1 MSYEIFARKYRPWK
15 FEEVVGQLSVVRT
28 IQNAIASSRIAQA
41 YLFSGVRGTGKTTVA
56 RILAKALN
64 CADGPTPH
72 PCPDKDHPC
81 QFCKSI
87 HEGSAIDVLEID
99 GASNRQV
106 DDIEPIREMVK
117 YKPVYTRTK
126 VLIIDEVH
134 MLSTHA
140 FNALLKTLEEPPPNT
155 VFIFATTEFDKV
167 PATIV
172 SRCQHFEFRKIS
184 RKDIINHLM
193 EITRKE
199 GITITPAGLALIAEA
214 ADGSMRDAQSLLD
227 QAVAFS
233 GENIGDEDL
242 KTILGTIGQDLLMR
256 FSSAILDETPGEV
269 FGLVETVVS
278 SGYDLRFVFG
288 KLIEHFRALLL
299 VRSVGK
305 PEDLLAVS
313 PEGLAALRAEAAKA
327 GPEDLL
333 RYLLALQQ
341 AEPGLKYSTMPRIY
355 FEAFLVKL
363 CHFRKIVPLRDLIRD
378 VGSLKEGGP
387 KPPVRPS
394 GPAPKPAVPA
404 GGASRPAPGSGPG
417 PMPEAAPPKAA
428 APAPEGRLR
437 PRPREAGRRP
447 GPPGRPAGSVLVRP
461 IQGQRDR
468 GHFRQRPGVLRHQH
482 PGEGHPGRRAG
493 RLRGPG
499 PGDQGPLRRRER
511 HGRRPH
517 PAGTGARVGHEGPG
531 RPVLHGHLQGPGPVG
546 RSRRRLARRRAQG
559 PGPDGEGLMKN
570 VMDLQKML
578 KSAKEMQDRL
588 QKELAALRT
597 EGSSGG
603 GMVTV
608 VLDGHKAL
616 QSIRID
622 PEVAGREDVEMLQDL
637 IVAAFNDGAAKV
649 DEALAEKLGGLGA
662 GLKIPGLG

>member
-64 CADGPTPH
+64 CADGPTAH
-72 PCPDKDHPC
+72 PCPDREHPC
-81 QFCKSI
+81 QFCKAI
-87 HEGSAIDVLEID
+87 HEGNAIDVLEID

-117 YKPVYTRTK
+117 YKPAYTRTK

-155 VFIFATTEFDKV
+155 VFIFATTEFNKV

-184 RKDIINHLM
+184 HKDIINHLM
-193 EITRKE
+193 EITRRE

-256 FSSAILDETPGEV
+256 FSSVILDETPGEV
-269 FGLVETVVS
+269 FGLVETVVAA
-278 SGYDLRFVFG
+278 GYDLRFVFG

-299 VRSVGK
+299 VRSVEK
-305 PEDLLAVS
+305 PEDLLALS
-313 PEGLAALRAEAAKA
+313 PEGLAALRAESAKA

-333 RYLLALQQ
+333 RYLLAMQQ

-363 CHFRKIVPLRDLIRD
+363 CHFRKIVPLRDLIKD
-378 VGSLKEGGP
+378 VEALKESGP
-387 KPPVRPS
+387 KPPIRPS
-394 GPAPKPAVPA
+394 GTAPKPAVPA

-417 PMPEAAPPKAA
+417 PGPEAAPPKAA
-428 APAPEGRLR
+428 ASAPKD
-437 PRPREAGRRP
+437 
-447 GPPGRPAGSVLVRP
+447 V
-461 IQGQRDR
+461 
-468 GHFRQRPGVLRHQH
+468 F
-482 PGEGHPGRRAG
+482 
-493 RLRGPG
+493 
-499 PGDQGPLRRRER
+499 
-511 HGRRPH
+511 
-517 PAGTGARVGHEGPG
+517 ARVLEK
-531 RPVLHGHLQGPGPVG
+531 
-546 RSRRRLARRRAQG
+546 LAGDRA
-559 PGPDGEGLMKN
+559 P
-570 VMDLQKML
+570 
-578 KSAKEMQDRL
+578 
-588 QKELAALRT
+588 LAALLGQYSSVIFKDNVI
-597 EGSSGG
+597 EVIFGSGRG
-603 GMVTV
+603 FFVTSIQEKDIRAV
-608 VLDGHKAL
+608 ERAASEVL
-616 QSIRID
+616 
-622 PEVAGREDVEMLQDL
+622 GRETKVRFAEENATDGGPIRPGRELESAMKDPAVQFFMDTFKAQVLSADP
-637 IVAAFNDGAAKV
+637 VAASRDAGPKGRGPK
-649 DEALAEKLGGLGA
+649 EKDS
-662 GLKIPGLG
+662 

>member
-15 FEEVVGQLSVVRT
+15 FEEVVGQLTVVRT

-64 CADGPTPH
+64 CAAGPTAH
-72 PCPDKDHPC
+72 PCPDREHPC
-81 QFCKSI
+81 QFCKAI

-117 YKPVYTRTK
+117 YKPAYTRTK

-155 VFIFATTEFDKV
+155 VFIFATTEFNKV

-184 RKDIINHLM
+184 HKDIINHLM
-193 EITRKE
+193 EITRRE

-242 KTILGTIGQDLLMR
+242 KIILGTIGQDLLMR
-256 FSSAILDETPGEV
+256 FSSIVLDERPEDV
-269 FGLVETVVS
+269 FGLVETVVAA
-278 SGYDLRFVFG
+278 GYDLRFIFG

-341 AEPGLKYSTMPRIY
+341 AEAGLKYSSMPRIY

-363 CHFRKIVPLRDLIRD
+363 CHFRRIVPIRDLIRD
-378 VGSLKEGGP
+378 VESLKEGGP
-387 KPPVRPS
+387 RTPVRTPT
-394 GPAPKPAVPA
+394 GTPPKPAAPAAAPPRSTPDGGGSAPVP
-404 GGASRPAPGSGPG
+404 P
-417 PMPEAAPPKAA
+417 AAPPKAA
-428 APAPEGRLR
+428 AMAPKDVFARVLEKLAVDRAPLAALLGQYSSVIFKDNVIEVIFGSGRGFFVTSIQEKDIRAVERAASEVLGRETKVRFAEENATDGGPIRPGRELESAMKDPAVQFFMNTFKAQVLSADPVAAS
-437 PRPREAGRRP
+437 REAGP
-447 GPPGRPAGSVLVRP
+447 K
-461 IQGQRDR
+461 
-468 GHFRQRPGVLRHQH
+468 
-482 PGEGHPGRRAG
+482 
-493 RLRGPG
+493 GPG
-499 PGDQGPLRRRER
+499 P
-511 HGRRPH
+511 
-517 PAGTGARVGHEGPG
+517 
-531 RPVLHGHLQGPGPVG
+531 
-546 RSRRRLARRRAQG
+546 
-559 PGPDGEGLMKN
+559 
-570 VMDLQKML
+570 
-578 KSAKEMQDRL
+578 
-588 QKELAALRT
+588 T
-597 EGSSGG
+597 EKDS
-603 GMVTV
+603 
-608 VLDGHKAL
+608 
-616 QSIRID
+616 
-622 PEVAGREDVEMLQDL
+622 
-637 IVAAFNDGAAKV
+637 
-649 DEALAEKLGGLGA
+649 
-662 GLKIPGLG
+662 

>member
-15 FEEVVGQLSVVRT
+15 FEEVVGQLTVVRT

-64 CADGPTPH
+64 CADGPTAH
-72 PCPDKDHPC
+72 PCPDREHPC
-81 QFCKSI
+81 QFCKAI

-117 YKPVYTRTK
+117 YKPAYTRAK

-155 VFIFATTEFDKV
+155 VFIFATTEFNKV

-184 RKDIINHLM
+184 HKDIINHLM
-193 EITRKE
+193 EITRRE

-242 KTILGTIGQDLLMR
+242 KIILGTIGQDLLMR
-256 FSSAILDETPGEV
+256 FSSIVLDERPEDV
-269 FGLVETVVS
+269 FGLVETVVAA
-278 SGYDLRFVFG
+278 GYDLRFIFG

-341 AEPGLKYSTMPRIY
+341 AEAGLKYSSMPRIY

-363 CHFRKIVPLRDLIRD
+363 CHFRRIVPIRDLIRD
-378 VGSLKEGGP
+378 VESLKEGGP
-387 KPPVRPS
+387 RTPVRTPT
-394 GPAPKPAVPA
+394 GMPPKPAAPPRSTPDGGGSAPVP
-404 GGASRPAPGSGPG
+404 P
-417 PMPEAAPPKAA
+417 AAPPKAA
-428 APAPEGRLR
+428 AMAPKDVFARVLEKLAVDRAPLAALLGQYSSVIFKDNVIEVIFGSGRGFFVTSIQEKDIRAVERAASEVLGRETKVRFAEENATDGGPIRPGRELESAMKDPAVQFFMNTFKAQVLSADPVAAS
-437 PRPREAGRRP
+437 REAGP
-447 GPPGRPAGSVLVRP
+447 K
-461 IQGQRDR
+461 
-468 GHFRQRPGVLRHQH
+468 
-482 PGEGHPGRRAG
+482 
-493 RLRGPG
+493 GPG
-499 PGDQGPLRRRER
+499 P
-511 HGRRPH
+511 
-517 PAGTGARVGHEGPG
+517 
-531 RPVLHGHLQGPGPVG
+531 
-546 RSRRRLARRRAQG
+546 
-559 PGPDGEGLMKN
+559 
-570 VMDLQKML
+570 
-578 KSAKEMQDRL
+578 
-588 QKELAALRT
+588 T
-597 EGSSGG
+597 EKDS
-603 GMVTV
+603 
-608 VLDGHKAL
+608 
-616 QSIRID
+616 
-622 PEVAGREDVEMLQDL
+622 
-637 IVAAFNDGAAKV
+637 
-649 DEALAEKLGGLGA
+649 
-662 GLKIPGLG
+662 

>member
-28 IQNAIASSRIAQA
+28 IQNAIASGRIAQA

-64 CADGPTPH
+64 CADGPTPK
-72 PCPDKDHPC
+72 PCPDREHPC

-99 GASNRQV
+99 GASNRKV
-106 DDIEPIREMVK
+106 EEIEPIREMVR
-117 YKPVYTRTK
+117 YRPAYTRTK
-126 VLIIDEVH
+126 VLIIDEIH
-134 MLSTHA
+134 MLSDHA

-155 VFIFATTEFDKV
+155 VFIFATTRFDKV

-184 RKDIINHLM
+184 HKDIINHLM

-233 GENIGDEDL
+233 GENIGDDDL
-242 KTILGTIGQDLLMR
+242 KTILGTIGQDVLMR

-269 FGLVETVVS
+269 FGLVETIVAA
-278 SGYDLRFVFG
+278 GYDLRFVFG

-299 VRSVGK
+299 VRSVEK

-313 PEGLAALRAEAAKA
+313 PEGLAALRGEAAKA

-341 AEPGLKYSTMPRIY
+341 AEPGLKDSTMPRIY

-363 CHFRKIVPLRDLIRD
+363 CHFRKIVPLRDLIKD
-378 VGSLKEGGP
+378 VEALRESSP

-404 GGASRPAPGSGPG
+404 GGASRPAPDGGPA
-417 PMPEAAPPKAA
+417 PVPPAAPPKAA
-428 APAPEGRLR
+428 APAPKD
-437 PRPREAGRRP
+437 
-447 GPPGRPAGSVLVRP
+447 V
-461 IQGQRDR
+461 
-468 GHFRQRPGVLRHQH
+468 F
-482 PGEGHPGRRAG
+482 
-493 RLRGPG
+493 
-499 PGDQGPLRRRER
+499 
-511 HGRRPH
+511 
-517 PAGTGARVGHEGPG
+517 ARVLEK
-531 RPVLHGHLQGPGPVG
+531 
-546 RSRRRLARRRAQG
+546 LAGDRA
-559 PGPDGEGLMKN
+559 P
-570 VMDLQKML
+570 
-578 KSAKEMQDRL
+578 
-588 QKELAALRT
+588 LAALLGQYSSVIFKDNVI
-597 EGSSGG
+597 EVIFGSGRG
-603 GMVTV
+603 FFVTSIQEKDIRAV
-608 VLDGHKAL
+608 ERAASEVL
-616 QSIRID
+616 
-622 PEVAGREDVEMLQDL
+622 GRETKVRFAEENATDGGPIRPGRELESAMKDPAVQFFMDTFKAQVLSADP
-637 IVAAFNDGAAKV
+637 VAASRDAGPKGRGPT
-649 DEALAEKLGGLGA
+649 EKD
-662 GLKIPGLG
+662 P

>member
-15 FEEVVGQLSVVRT
+15 FEEVVGQSSVVRT
-28 IQNAIASSRIAQA
+28 IQNAISSGRIAQA

-72 PCPDKDHPC
+72 PCPDREHPC
-81 QFCKSI
+81 QFCKAI
-87 HEGSAIDVLEID
+87 HEGSALDVLEID

-117 YKPVYTRTK
+117 YKPAFTRTK

-155 VFIFATTEFDKV
+155 VFIFATTEFNKV

-184 RKDIINHLM
+184 HKDIINHLM
-193 EITRKE
+193 EITGRE
-199 GITITPAGLALIAEA
+199 GITITPSGLALIAEA

-242 KTILGTIGQDLLMR
+242 KTILGTIGQDVLMR

-269 FGLVETVVS
+269 FGLVETVVAA
-278 SGYDLRFVFG
+278 GYDLRFVFG

-299 VRSVGK
+299 VRSVEK

-363 CHFRKIVPLRDLIRD
+363 CHFRKIVPLRDLIKD
-378 VGSLKEGGP
+378 VESLKEIGS
-387 KPPVRPS
+387 KAPVRPDGS
-394 GPAPKPAVPA
+394 APKPAVPA
-404 GGASRPAPGSGPG
+404 AGGAPRPAAGGGPG
-417 PMPEAAPPKAA
+417 PVPAAAPPKAA
-428 APAPEGRLR
+428 APAPKDVFTRVLEKL
-437 PRPREAGRRP
+437 AG
-447 GPPGRPAGSVLVRP
+447 
-461 IQGQRDR
+461 DR
-468 GHFRQRPGVLRHQH
+468 AP
-482 PGEGHPGRRAG
+482 
-493 RLRGPG
+493 
-499 PGDQGPLRRRER
+499 
-511 HGRRPH
+511 
-517 PAGTGARVGHEGPG
+517 
-531 RPVLHGHLQGPGPVG
+531 
-546 RSRRRLARRRAQG
+546 
-559 PGPDGEGLMKN
+559 
-570 VMDLQKML
+570 
-578 KSAKEMQDRL
+578 
-588 QKELAALRT
+588 LAALLGQYSSVMLKDNVI
-597 EGSSGG
+597 EVIFGSGRG
-603 GMVTV
+603 FFVTSIQEKDIRAV
-608 VLDGHKAL
+608 ERAASEVL
-616 QSIRID
+616 
-622 PEVAGREDVEMLQDL
+622 GRETKVRFAEENATDGGPIRPGRELESAMKDPAVQFFMNTFKAQVLSADP
-637 IVAAFNDGAAKV
+637 VAASRDAGAKGRGPTET
-649 DEALAEKLGGLGA
+649 D
-662 GLKIPGLG
+662 P

>member
-15 FEEVVGQLSVVRT
+15 FEEVIGQLSVVRT
-28 IQNAIASSRIAQA
+28 IQNAITSGRIAQA

-64 CADGPTPH
+64 CVNGPTPH
-72 PCPDKDHPC
+72 PCPDRDHPC
-81 QFCKSI
+81 QFCKAI

-106 DDIEPIREMVK
+106 DDIEPLREMVK
-117 YKPVYTRTK
+117 YKPAYTRTK

-155 VFIFATTEFDKV
+155 VFIFATTEFNKV

-184 RKDIINHLM
+184 HKDIINHLM
-193 EITRKE
+193 EITRRE

-242 KTILGTIGQDLLMR
+242 KTILGTIGQDVLMR
-256 FSSAILDETPGEV
+256 FSSAILDEKPEGV
-269 FGLVETVVS
+269 FGLVESVVAA
-278 SGYDLRFVFG
+278 GYDLRFVFG

-299 VRSVGK
+299 VRSVEK

-327 GPEDLL
+327 GPEDHL

-341 AEPGLKYSTMPRIY
+341 AEAGLKYSSMPRIY

-378 VGSLKEGGP
+378 VESLKDGGPRPAGRPAGPAPAPAPAASPKRVGEGGPPPAAAPAKPSATTGLAAPSPKDIFARVLEKLAVDRAPLAALLGQYSTVLIKDNTIEVIFGTGRGFFVTSVQDKDVRAVEKAASEVLGRETKVRFAEENATDGGPLRPGRELETAMKDPAVQFFMNTFKAQVLSADPVAAGREGGP
-387 KPPVRPS
+387 K
-394 GPAPKPAVPA
+394 G
-404 GGASRPAPGSGPG
+404 
-417 PMPEAAPPKAA
+417 
-428 APAPEGRLR
+428 
-437 PRPREAGRRP
+437 
-447 GPPGRPAGSVLVRP
+447 
-461 IQGQRDR
+461 
-468 GHFRQRPGVLRHQH
+468 
-482 PGEGHPGRRAG
+482 
-493 RLRGPG
+493 RGP
-499 PGDQGPLRRRER
+499 
-511 HGRRPH
+511 
-517 PAGTGARVGHEGPG
+517 
-531 RPVLHGHLQGPGPVG
+531 
-546 RSRRRLARRRAQG
+546 S
-559 PGPDGEGLMKN
+559 
-570 VMDLQKML
+570 
-578 KSAKEMQDRL
+578 
-588 QKELAALRT
+588 
-597 EGSSGG
+597 
-603 GMVTV
+603 
-608 VLDGHKAL
+608 
-616 QSIRID
+616 
-622 PEVAGREDVEMLQDL
+622 
-637 IVAAFNDGAAKV
+637 
-649 DEALAEKLGGLGA
+649 EKDS
-662 GLKIPGLG
+662 

>member
-28 IQNAIASSRIAQA
+28 IQNAIVSGRIAQA

-64 CADGPTPH
+64 CLDGPTPH
-72 PCPDKDHPC
+72 PCPDRDHPC
-81 QFCKSI
+81 QFCKAI

-117 YKPVYTRTK
+117 YKPAYTRTK

-155 VFIFATTEFDKV
+155 VFIFATTEFNKV

-184 RKDIINHLM
+184 HKDIINHLM
-193 EITRKE
+193 EITRRE
-199 GITITPAGLALIAEA
+199 GITITPSGLALIAEA

-242 KTILGTIGQDLLMR
+242 KTILGTIGQDVLMR
-256 FSSAILDETPGEV
+256 FSSAVLDEKPGEV
-269 FGLVETVVS
+269 FGLVESVVAA
-278 SGYDLRFVFG
+278 GYDLRFIFG

-299 VRSVGK
+299 VRSVEK

-341 AEPGLKYSTMPRIY
+341 AEAGLKYSTMPRIY

-363 CHFRKIVPLRDLIRD
+363 CHFRKIVPLRDLLRE
-378 VGSLKEGGP
+378 VEALKDGGP
-387 KPPVRPS
+387 RTAPRPS
-394 GPAPKPAVPA
+394 GPASSPAAPSGSAPRRPSEGGPPA
-404 GGASRPAPGSGPG
+404 GPSAAAARPGATPGSPATTGSSATTGLSATPG
-417 PMPEAAPPKAA
+417 LAAPSPKEVFARVLEKLAIDRAPLAALLGQYSTVLVKDNTIEVIFGSGRGFFVTSVQEKDVRAVEKAA
-428 APAPEGRLR
+428 AEVLGR
-437 PRPREAGRRP
+437 ETK
-447 GPPGRPAGSVLVRP
+447 VRFAEENATD
-461 IQGQRDR
+461 G
-468 GHFRQRPGVLRHQH
+468 
-482 PGEGHPGRRAG
+482 
-493 RLRGPG
+493 
-499 PGDQGPLRRRER
+499 GPLR
-511 HGRRPH
+511 
-517 PAGTGARVGHEGPG
+517 PG
-531 RPVLHGHLQGPGPVG
+531 RELESAMKDPAVQFFMNTFKAQVLSADPV
-546 RSRRRLARRRAQG
+546 A
-559 PGPDGEGLMKN
+559 
-570 VMDLQKML
+570 
-578 KSAKEMQDRL
+578 
-588 QKELAALRT
+588 
-597 EGSSGG
+597 
-603 GMVTV
+603 
-608 VLDGHKAL
+608 
-616 QSIRID
+616 
-622 PEVAGREDVEMLQDL
+622 AGRE
-637 IVAAFNDGAAKV
+637 GGTRGRGPT
-649 DEALAEKLGGLGA
+649 EKDS
-662 GLKIPGLG
+662 